1 VAYESRSRQT
11 GFRHATGRRD
21 QVGHGPKESGNLYR
35 RHRPTNAAANRR
47 RRITE
52 TAGGFSLLPA
62 FDATPTVLP
71 LGLIMLAGGISGKA
85 KHARRA
91 RVALVI
97 AIALVVL
104 MTALEILR
112 RASNATGG

>member
-1 VAYESRSRQT
+1 
-11 GFRHATGRRD
+11 
-21 QVGHGPKESGNLYR
+21 
-35 RHRPTNAAANRR
+35 
-47 RRITE
+47 
-52 TAGGFSLLPA
+52 
-62 FDATPTVLP
+62 LP
-71 LGLIMLAGGISGKA
+71 LGPIMLAGGISGKA